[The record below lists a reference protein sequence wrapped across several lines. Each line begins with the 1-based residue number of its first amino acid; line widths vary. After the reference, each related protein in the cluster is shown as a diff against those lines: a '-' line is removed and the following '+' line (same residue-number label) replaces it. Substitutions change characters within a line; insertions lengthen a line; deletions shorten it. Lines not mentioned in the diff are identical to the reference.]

1 MDHKLNIEDLQESL
15 QTSFICKKHDSSE
28 KYRSKFLINSGQFS
42 AGNIQKVICDILD
55 ELRGCESFDISVAFI
70 TDGGV
75 NLLTQT
81 LLELKEKGIKGRI
94 LTTDYNL
101 FSEPSALKEL
111 AKFEN
116 IDVRMYRCKE
126 GSGFHVKSFI
136 FNHSSQ
142 CNVIIGSSNLTQNAL
157 TTNQEWNVKFVSTFE
172 RKF

>member
-81 LLELKEKGIKGRI
+81 LLELKPEFGRFRQ
-94 LTTDYNL
+94 T
-101 FSEPSALKEL
+101 K
-111 AKFEN
+111 
-116 IDVRMYRCKE
+116 
-126 GSGFHVKSFI
+126 
-136 FNHSSQ
+136 SSQ
-142 CNVIIGSSNLTQNAL
+142 LFDYQRVQSFFKLLSCVHA
-157 TTNQEWNVKFVSTFE
+157 
-172 RKF
+172 RACP